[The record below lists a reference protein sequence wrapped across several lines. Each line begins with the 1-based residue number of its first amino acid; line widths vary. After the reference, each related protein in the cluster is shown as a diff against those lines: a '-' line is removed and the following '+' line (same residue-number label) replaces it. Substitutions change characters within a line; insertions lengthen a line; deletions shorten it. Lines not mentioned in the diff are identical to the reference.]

1 VTLNS
6 GDNNGQVYLQ
16 QSASGMTLTNS
27 DNMIQGYG
35 VVGNGGLTVVNSAA
49 GTIAA
54 NVSGRTLVLNGSGG
68 ITNLGLLE
76 ATNGGILQISAVVNN
91 LNGNVTANAGTVN
104 VNSTIQGG
112 VLNSLNDG
120 TLQTVGTATLDGSS
134 QGPVTLSAGSTYYG
148 SPASA
153 TNVQGTI
160 VNFGNIQ
167 PNAGSGNNTFLQF
180 TGNTTL
186 QGGGTVTLNSGDNN
200 GQVYLQQ
207 SASSVTLTN
216 VDNTIQ
222 GYGVIGNGGLTI
234 ANNAAGT
241 IDANVRGP
249 TMLLN
254 GGGGIANA
262 GLLEGTNG
270 GVLQISAV
278 VNNLN
283 GNVTANA
290 GTVNVNSTIQGGT
303 LNSINGGTLQTVGTA
318 TLDGSSQGPVTLSAG
333 STYYGSP
340 ASVTN
345 VQGTIVNFGNIQPN
359 AGSGNTTYVQFA
371 ADTTLQGGGT
381 VTLNSGDLN
390 GQVYLQQSASS
401 VTLTNVDNTIEG
413 YGVIGYN
420 GLALINQAAGTL
432 LANSAGNTLLVNGS
446 GGLANDGTLQAN
458 AGSTLQVA
466 SNLTNFSSDT
476 LTGGTYVVNGSSSA
490 AAALQLSLG
499 SNSGGEIVNNAAT
512 IVLDGP
518 AGNTRFLD
526 SNGNNALSNLAAN
539 STASSNLTVQDGY
552 VFQTVGDF
560 SNAGTVVV
568 GGNGSGLTVGPG
580 GGNTY
585 TQTGGNTLINSGGTL
600 SAQAINLMG
609 GSLYLNNNATLT
621 NPLTLGSGT
630 IGGLGT
636 FAPPGGVVI
645 GTSQVVAPGI
655 AHSLAYNLSNTAIG
669 ALNFGTGLTLASGG
683 TYVWELGDASGA
695 AGTGWDEILVAG
707 TLTITSTPGAPFF
720 LTVFSASDNPLYS
733 GPVVFDNTQH
743 YSWTIASASGGI
755 AGFDPSAIDID
766 SSEFTAVFGSGQ
778 FFLTQ
783 TGNDLMLNF
792 TPVPEPSTYALLGLG
807 LGVMVVAGRR
817 RRKLKAQ

>member
-1 VTLNS
+1 MS
-6 GDNNGQVYLQ
+6 
-16 QSASGMTLTNS
+16 
-27 DNMIQGYG
+27 
-35 VVGNGGLTVVNSAA
+35 
-49 GTIAA
+49 
-54 NVSGRTLVLNGSGG
+54 
-68 ITNLGLLE
+68 
-76 ATNGGILQISAVVNN
+76 
-91 LNGNVTANAGTVN
+91 
-104 VNSTIQGG
+104 
-112 VLNSLNDG
+112 
-120 TLQTVGTATLDGSS
+120 
-134 QGPVTLSAGSTYYG
+134 
-148 SPASA
+148 
-153 TNVQGTI
+153 
-160 VNFGNIQ
+160 
-167 PNAGSGNNTFLQF
+167 
-180 TGNTTL
+180 
-186 QGGGTVTLNSGDNN
+186 
-200 GQVYLQQ
+200 
-207 SASSVTLTN
+207 
-216 VDNTIQ
+216 DNTIQ

-499 SNSGGEIVNNAAT
+499 SNSAARGEARDAGFGLCAGLSAAGGAVW
-512 IVLDGP
+512 
-518 AGNTRFLD
+518 R
-526 SNGNNALSNLAAN
+526 
-539 STASSNLTVQDGY
+539 
-552 VFQTVGDF
+552 
-560 SNAGTVVV
+560 
-568 GGNGSGLTVGPG
+568 GLLGWMG
-580 GGNTY
+580 ADRG
-585 TQTGGNTLINSGGTL
+585 QSHLSGGHL
-600 SAQAINLMG
+600 G
-609 GSLYLNNNATLT
+609 GAK
-621 NPLTLGSGT
+621 
-630 IGGLGT
+630 
-636 FAPPGGVVI
+636 
-645 GTSQVVAPGI
+645 Q
-655 AHSLAYNLSNTAIG
+655 
-669 ALNFGTGLTLASGG
+669 SGG
-683 TYVWELGDASGA
+683 CGLSDKRR
-695 AGTGWDEILVAG
+695 LRFR
-707 TLTITSTPGAPFF
+707 APAF
-720 LTVFSASDNPLYS
+720 
-733 GPVVFDNTQH
+733 
-743 YSWTIASASGGI
+743 
-755 AGFDPSAIDID
+755 
-766 SSEFTAVFGSGQ
+766 
-778 FFLTQ
+778 
-783 TGNDLMLNF
+783 
-792 TPVPEPSTYALLGLG
+792 
-807 LGVMVVAGRR
+807 
-817 RRKLKAQ
+817 